1 MIALQVSAD
10 EPLMAA
16 GLDSL
21 GSVELRNTLESR
33 LAMPLPPTLVMDYP
47 TAAAI
52 AAYAAAKMPAAATMS
67 DDVSTSDEDILDH
80 AGWQTV
86 AAPRGLTLAGAAAPV
101 LAVTAF
107 TTR

>member
-1 MIALQVSAD
+1 
-10 EPLMAA
+10 MAA

-21 GSVELRNTLESR
+21 GSVELRNTLESS

-52 AAYAAAKMPAAATMS
+52 AAYAAAKMPAAAV
-67 DDVSTSDEDILDH
+67 DDMSDEDVSMSDQDILGS
-80 AGWQTV
+80 AVWQTV
-86 AAPRGLTLAGAAAPV
+86 AAPRGLSLAGAAAPV